1 MKAMRIFS
9 AVVLGTLTLACAGG
23 AVVAL
28 VRGQYLTSLAAL
40 SGAVFWVV
48 PPAVSRLMPNVI
60 AWGQTTSTGTTVR
73 ADKRVE
79 ALLLV
84 GAASGLLATGTLGAL
99 GFMNKLP
106 FSLPPDMAP
115 ISGIVFFGPAAVFLV
130 GLGLIARHRGSGYIR
145 LTPDGFKFVGGFS
158 TSTGAWAETIAVT
171 NEVSADVL
179 APSPLVMVMAD
190 GGRRMIK
197 QSALYTPDGQAILQ
211 FVQFYWQSADSR
223 TELTDGRAVE
233 RLHAVQLRSKCD
245 RST

>member
-1 MKAMRIFS
+1 MKAMRVFS

-28 VRGQYLTSLAAL
+28 ARGQYLASLAAL
-40 SGAVFWVV
+40 SGAVFWLA
-48 PPAVSRLMPNVI
+48 PPAASRLMPNVV
-60 AWGQTTSTGTTVR
+60 AWGQTTSEGTTVR

-84 GAASGLLATGTLGAL
+84 GMVSGLLATSTLGAL

-130 GLGLIARHRGSGYIR
+130 VLGLIAHNRGSGYIR
-145 LTPDGFKFVGGFS
+145 LTADGFKFVEFFS
-158 TSTGAWAETIAVT
+158 TSTGEWAEVIAVT

-179 APSPLVMVMAD
+179 APSPLVMVMTN
-190 GGRRMIK
+190 GERRMIK
-197 QSALYTPDGQAILQ
+197 QSALYTPGGQAILQ
-211 FVQFYWQSADSR
+211 FVQFYLREPQLRS
-223 TELTDGRAVE
+223 ELADGRAVE
-233 RLHAVQLRSKCD
+233 RLHAVQLRSRCD
-245 RST
+245 RPA